1 MSQRFMS
8 NRSTRLV
15 LGMLLAL
22 MTVGSVLAWQTVI
35 PGFEHLSRSGGEAE
49 AGQRTGSVEY
59 SGSERRVRAGAD
71 NVSFTQAQIDWNR
84 NSSTVPALVFHVSP
98 KNEPGGNCNDIRI
111 PGASGWN
118 WSNLPGVTIATKGCG
133 LQADNE
139 VRFHIDDSALSAIS
153 TYYIQSLYRDTGY
166 NGTAGSKETGQIGLD
181 SYATNW
187 YGGHDYADFHGK
199 VCINPDTTY
208 APTAGAC

>member
-1 MSQRFMS
+1 MARRFVS
-8 NRSTRLV
+8 NRPFRLGFAV
-15 LGMLLAL
+15 LLAL
-22 MTVGSVLAWQTVI
+22 AMIGNALAWQTVI
-35 PGFEHLSRSGGEAE
+35 PGFEHLTRYGGEAE
-49 AGQRTGSVEY
+49 WGHRTGSVEY

-71 NVSFTQAQIDWNR
+71 NVSFTQAQINWNK
-84 NSSTVPALVFHVSP
+84 NSSTVPALVFHISP

-133 LQADNE
+133 FGADNE
-139 VRFHIDDSALSAIS
+139 VRFHIDDSALSAAS
-153 TYYIQSLYRDTGY
+153 MYYIQSLYRDTGY
-166 NGTAGSKETGQIGLD
+166 NGTAASKEPGQIGLD

-187 YGGHDYADFHGK
+187 YGGHDAADFHGK